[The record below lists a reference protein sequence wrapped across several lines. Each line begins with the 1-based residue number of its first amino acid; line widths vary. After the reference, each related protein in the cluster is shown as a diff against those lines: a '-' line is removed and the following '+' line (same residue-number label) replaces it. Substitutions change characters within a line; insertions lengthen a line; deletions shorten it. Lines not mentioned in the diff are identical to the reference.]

1 MAHGPRDLNA
11 LYKRM
16 REVSTSLAEDAASLG
31 ILVGEPV
38 VLRMVK

>member
-1 MAHGPRDLNA
+1 MAHGPKDLNA

-16 REVSTSLAEDAASLG
+16 RAVVAYLREDAAALEE
-31 ILVGEPV
+31 LVGESV

>member
-16 REVSTSLAEDAASLG
+16 REVSVALQEDAAALG
-31 ILVGEPV
+31 GLVGEPV
-38 VLRMVK
+38 TLRMVK

>member
-1 MAHGPRDLNA
+1 MAHGPKDLNA

-16 REVSTSLAEDAASLG
+16 REVSASLGEDAATLSK
-31 ILVGEPV
+31 LVGEPV